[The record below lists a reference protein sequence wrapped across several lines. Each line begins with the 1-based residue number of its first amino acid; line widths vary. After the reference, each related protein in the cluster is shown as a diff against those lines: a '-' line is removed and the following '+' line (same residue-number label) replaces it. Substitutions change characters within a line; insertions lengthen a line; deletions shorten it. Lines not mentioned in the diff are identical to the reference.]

1 MNKKKILIGL
11 IVILVVSILVC
22 LVVITYRKRE
32 SIIES
37 DYEIAEIPEVI
48 IIFEN
53 EFLV

>member
-37 DYEIAEIPEVI
+37 DYEIAEIQRKI
-48 IIFEN
+48 SYLKMKF
-53 EFLV
+53 